1 MCQLIKWQEGSGESV
16 WVGVMIK
23 KYRRISWKSWWMWRM
38 SGGIVW
44 NMDRRFQFQISNW
57 KRWKQQRNTWRMG
70 RQVYQL
76 LLLLK
81 GWRQSKCCLKL
92 LAKVFNEVLSES
104 KWLGDWILTSL
115 IPIFKGK
122 GIWTQLLD
130 KRLIEI
136 VNIVWKGTVDAVFV
150 LRRFTKKFRSKGKKL
165 FYVFVD
171 LEKTFNLVPQ
181 KVTWW
186 VLKIKGDPENLVHG
200 IMSLYNDCKTAVSVD
215 GELSES
221 FVVQVGVHQGSV
233 LSPLLFIVTDLL
245 T

>member
-81 GWRQSKCCLKL
+81 GWRQGKCCLKL
-92 LAKVFNEVLSES
+92 LAKVFNEVLSEN
-104 KWLGDWILTSL
+104 KWSGDWILTSL

-122 GIWTQLLD
+122 GIWTQPLG
-130 KRLIEI
+130 KRLVEI
-136 VNIVWKGTVDAVFV
+136 VNIVWKGTVQCLFWGDSQKSLDPKA
-150 LRRFTKKFRSKGKKL
+150 RSY
-165 FYVFVD
+165 FMY
-171 LEKTFNLVPQ
+171 
-181 KVTWW
+181 
-186 VLKIKGDPENLVHG
+186 
-200 IMSLYNDCKTAVSVD
+200 
-215 GELSES
+215 
-221 FVVQVGVHQGSV
+221 
-233 LSPLLFIVTDLL
+233 LL
-245 T
+245 TWKRPLI

>member
-1 MCQLIKWQEGSGESV
+1 MGGLCETWTGGSSFKYLTGRGGSSNEAHEEWEGKFTNCCCYWKVKGRGE
-16 WVGVMIK
+16 
-23 KYRRISWKSWWMWRM
+23 
-38 SGGIVW
+38 
-44 NMDRRFQFQISNW
+44 
-57 KRWKQQRNTWRMG
+57 
-70 RQVYQL
+70 
-76 LLLLK
+76 
-81 GWRQSKCCLKL
+81 CCLKL
-92 LAKVFNEVLSES
+92 LAKVFNEVLSEN

-115 IPIFKGK
+115 MPIFKGK

-130 KRLIEI
+130 NRLMEI

-165 FYVFVD
+165 FYVLVD

-221 FVVQVGVHQGSV
+221 FVVQVGVYQRSV